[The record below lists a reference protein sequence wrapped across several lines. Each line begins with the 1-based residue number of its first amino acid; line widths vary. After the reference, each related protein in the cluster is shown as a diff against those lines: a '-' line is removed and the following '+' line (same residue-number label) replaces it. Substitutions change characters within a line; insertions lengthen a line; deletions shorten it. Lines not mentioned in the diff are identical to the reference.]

1 MKPTPVFC
9 KKEHQFLREL
19 LLKSKNDS
27 NAKEA
32 RLLSQELDRA
42 IISEE
47 SILDNSIIRIN
58 SHVTIEDVKSNKEI
72 KVQIVLPSLAN
83 VKEGKISILAP
94 LSVAIIGF
102 KKNDQVDWELPAGIK
117 TLKITEVNNTVVS
130 HS

>member
-72 KVQIVLPSLAN
+72 KVQIVLPSL
-83 VKEGKISILAP
+83 
-94 LSVAIIGF
+94 
-102 KKNDQVDWELPAGIK
+102 GIK
-117 TLKITEVNNTVVS
+117 AKTCGDAKIK
-130 HS
+130 HKY